1 MISLCPSGSYPIPR
15 MMMGV
20 TEMMVMMTME
30 ANTSRVM
37 VEKERKLINP
47 LDFMLRVQ
55 IFFNWVSISLQIKT
69 IINAL

>member
-1 MISLCPSGSYPIPR
+1 MISLCHSGSYPIPR
-15 MMMGV
+15 MMMVV